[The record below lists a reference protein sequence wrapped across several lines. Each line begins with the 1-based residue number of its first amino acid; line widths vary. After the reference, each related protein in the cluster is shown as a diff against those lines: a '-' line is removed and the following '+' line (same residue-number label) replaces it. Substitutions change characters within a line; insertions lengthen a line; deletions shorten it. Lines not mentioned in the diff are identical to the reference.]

1 MATLLTSS
9 PAARERFLAAV
20 PAELRPAVAA
30 LLADPRR
37 GGRGLRAWLNA
48 VEVGAAV
55 LPASMPAALVAV
67 YLADPE
73 AMPLHDCGFC
83 GLAVPVRPDECDEPD
98 DGEPRR
104 LYFPT
109 CPVCGGATGQYAH
122 LRRELSA
129 RRPTRAAAPA
139 ALPSGG
145 VA

>member
-1 MATLLTSS
+1 MATLLTSF

-48 VEVGAAV
+48 VGVGAAV
-55 LPASMPAALVAV
+55 LPPSVPAALVAV

-83 GLAVPVRPDECDEPD
+83 GLAVPVRPDEFD
-98 DGEPRR
+98 DLEFGEPA
-104 LYFPT
+104 
-109 CPVCGGATGQYAH
+109 CGGATGQYAH
-122 LRRELSA
+122 LRREMSA
-129 RRPTRAAAPA
+129 RRPTRTDAPA
-139 ALPSGG
+139 AAALPHGG